1 MSRTLIAL
9 GLLAF
14 AGPMGI
20 NIGFAMESVDPH
32 QRVREMIVPPPAT
45 TVPAPQGVMGRLVE
59 PEAYLDPHARA
70 RNVIRDDRGSP
81 VSAGYGGGMVQFT
94 TTATD
99 PQQHIRSM
107 ILGHD
112 D

>member
-20 NIGFAMESVDPH
+20 NAGFAMESVDPH
-32 QRVREMIVPPPAT
+32 QRIREMIVPPPAT
-45 TVPAPQGVMGRLVE
+45 SVPAPQGVMGRLME
-59 PEAYLDPHARA
+59 PEAYLDPHART
-70 RNVIRDDRGSP
+70 RNVIRGDRGSP
-81 VSAGYGGGMVQFT
+81 VSAAYGGGMVPLT

-99 PQQHIRSM
+99 LQQRIRAM